1 MYDRNM
7 SCIDSR
13 INLKKK
19 KHTIHDLEIFSNN
32 IHDVFASIE
41 FKLFNPMILHNGM
54 SLGISP

>member
-19 KHTIHDLEIFSNN
+19 HTIHDLQIFSNN
-32 IHDVFASIE
+32 IHDVVASIE

-54 SLGISP
+54 SLGILP

>member
-1 MYDRNM
+1 MYERNM

-13 INLKKK
+13 MNLKK

-41 FKLFNPMILHNGM
+41 LKLYNPYIY
-54 SLGISP
+54 I